1 MGRKFTL
8 GRFKKNKKKKSEEK
22 KEEKPTDSCR
32 FLDK

>member
-8 GRFKKNKKKKSEEK
+8 GRFKKNKKKKSKET

-32 FLDK
+32 FLKK

>member
-22 KEEKPTDSCR
+22 KEEKPADSCR
-32 FLDK
+32 FLKK

>member
-8 GRFKKNKKKKSEEK
+8 GRFKKNKKKKSEET

-32 FLDK
+32 FLKK

>member
-32 FLDK
+32 FLKK